1 MVTIERHDVDQD
13 WHPIGNIAP
22 DGTGSVDYTDTSVRE
37 GQRYGYR
44 VRPTLGT
51 SIPAGEVWLD
61 VPRPSLWLAG
71 AESNPTVG
79 SLRVRFIL
87 PDAGHTTLE
96 LLDISGRRV
105 SNEDVSALGPGEH
118 SVAISN
124 GRSLTAGVYL
134 IRLIH
139 GRSIQTARVV
149 VLR

>member
-1 MVTIERHDVDQD
+1 MS
-13 WHPIGNIAP
+13 A
-22 DGTGSVDYTDTSVRE
+22 
-37 GQRYGYR
+37 
-44 VRPTLGT
+44 
-51 SIPAGEVWLD
+51 PAGEVWLD
-61 VPRPSLWLAG
+61 VPRPSLWIAG